1 MRCLECEDFD
11 LCLQC
16 FACGAEIGKHRSGHG
31 YQFMDTGNFSI
42 FPGQGHWTARE
53 EVRLLD
59 AIEQYGYGN
68 WDDVAAHIETRS
80 PDEARNKYISSYI
93 NGTIGATTWEPA
105 AERLQ
110 LPFEHPSTDAGPL
123 SPHLASSLPNQPTG
137 TEENIILGYMP
148 QRDDFDREWDNEAE
162 HCIAPLYI
170 NPVDDEEVD
179 LALKLSQVDM
189 YMRRLR
195 ERSRRKRV
203 VRDFQVVQGFFKKE
217 RDKAQ
222 LPPKNK
228 KQKDDKESVSDKLRP
243 ISQFQTASE
252 HNNLIESIVR
262 EREVRTRI
270 RELLRYRRNGIRHV
284 EECKEFEI
292 ARARRDK
299 KKEFRKKGTTT
310 QTQTADHS
318 GKSKENDARSPKCS
332 VEKKCTTQDTGA
344 GKWQSGNFNGSSDG
358 VNWTN
363 SNNSSSNTSNNQQS
377 QVTAAQVGP
386 NDDPVSISTLPGYHL
401 LSDRERK
408 LCASMNIKPSQYLS
422 YKAVLLKE
430 EGEAQKSGGVGI
442 GGVRGGLCAPQ
453 GLEPH
458 AQHSITSFMRSA
470 GWISSYT

>member
-1 MRCLECEDFD
+1 MAETFAKYHCNYCEEDINGLRVRCLECEDFD

-59 AIEQYGYGN
+59 AIEQYGFGN
-68 WDDVAAHIETRS
+68 WDDIAGHIETRT
-80 PDEARNKYISSYI
+80 PDEARNKYIASYI
-93 NGTIGATTWEPA
+93 SGTIGKTTWEPA
-105 AERLQ
+105 SERLQ
-110 LPFEHPSTDAGPL
+110 LPFEHPNADAGPL
-123 SPHLASSLPNQPTG
+123 SPHLGSSLPNQPTG
-137 TEENIILGYMP
+137 TEENIMLGYMP

-162 HCIAPLYI
+162 TCIAPLYI

-203 VRDFQVVQGFFKKE
+203 VRDFQVVQSFFKKE
-217 RDKAQ
+217 REKAQ

-228 KQKDDKESVSDKLRP
+228 KQKEDKEVVSDKLRP

-262 EREVRTRI
+262 ERELRTRI

-284 EECKEFEI
+284 EECREYEI

-299 KKEFRKKGTTT
+299 KKEFKKKGLVTDTIPFHAEHDSDSDSAGLQQRKVKRKRRKKSEMFSRKKMHHSRYWRWKMAERELQRQQRWRELDQQQQQQQQHQQQSTVTVDGTTGR
-310 QTQTADHS
+310 A
-318 GKSKENDARSPKCS
+318 E
-332 VEKKCTTQDTGA
+332 
-344 GKWQSGNFNGSSDG
+344 
-358 VNWTN
+358 
-363 SNNSSSNTSNNQQS
+363 
-377 QVTAAQVGP
+377 
-386 NDDPVSISTLPGYHL
+386 
-401 LSDRERK
+401 
-408 LCASMNIKPSQYLS
+408 
-422 YKAVLLKE
+422 
-430 EGEAQKSGGVGI
+430 
-442 GGVRGGLCAPQ
+442 
-453 GLEPH
+453 
-458 AQHSITSFMRSA
+458 
-470 GWISSYT
+470 

>member
-1 MRCLECEDFD
+1 MGVQKSNMADTFAKYHCNYCEEDINGLRVRCLECEDFD

-16 FACGAEIGKHRSGHG
+16 FACGAEIGKHRSGHN

-59 AIEQYGYGN
+59 AIEQYGFGN
-68 WDDVAAHIETRS
+68 WDDIAGHIETRTS
-80 PDEARNKYISSYI
+80 EEARIKYISSYI
-93 NGTIGATTWEPA
+93 SGTIGKTTWEPA

-110 LPFEHPSTDAGPL
+110 LPFEHPNAEAGPL
-123 SPHLASSLPNQPTG
+123 SPHLGSSLPNQPTG

-162 HCIAPLYI
+162 TCIAPLYI

-203 VRDFQVVQGFFKKE
+203 VRDFQVVQSFFKKE
-217 RDKAQ
+217 REKAQ

-228 KQKDDKESVSDKLRP
+228 KQKEDKEVVSDKLRP

-262 EREVRTRI
+262 ERELRTRI

-284 EECKEFEI
+284 EECREYEV

-299 KKEFRKKGTTT
+299 KKEYKKKGLVTDTIPFHAEHDSDSDAGSQQRKVKRKRRKKSEMFSRKKMH
-310 QTQTADHS
+310 HS
-318 GKSKENDARSPKCS
+318 RYWRWKMAERELQRQQRWRELDQQQQQQQQQQHPAVTVDS
-332 VEKKCTTQDTGA
+332 T
-344 GKWQSGNFNGSSDG
+344 SGR
-358 VNWTN
+358 
-363 SNNSSSNTSNNQQS
+363 
-377 QVTAAQVGP
+377 A
-386 NDDPVSISTLPGYHL
+386 
-401 LSDRERK
+401 E
-408 LCASMNIKPSQYLS
+408 
-422 YKAVLLKE
+422 
-430 EGEAQKSGGVGI
+430 
-442 GGVRGGLCAPQ
+442 
-453 GLEPH
+453 
-458 AQHSITSFMRSA
+458 
-470 GWISSYT
+470 